1 MPAPSNA
8 LTVRLDTR
16 ETAMLRQLTKA
27 YGGTKTDVMRELIR
41 DAYENKLKQLTSQ
54 AGFGFT
60 FLSPQPGTRRAVP
73 RPPPRSSKAKPP
85 RKPKAKARRKPPPKP
100 ARTRKKR

>member
-1 MPAPSNA
+1 MPANSNA
-8 LTVRLDTR
+8 LTVRLDAR

-41 DAYENKLKQLTSQ
+41 DAYENKLPRLTAE

-60 FLSPQPGTRRAVP
+60 FLTPQPGARRAIP
-73 RPPPRSSKAKPP
+73 SQPP
-85 RKPKAKARRKPPPKP
+85 RKPKAKAARKPPPKPRRKPPPKP
-100 ARTRKKR
+100 PRGRPKK